1 MMADY
6 QAAAIRVVL
15 VGDHPM
21 LVEPLQRWIGDDRRF
36 AASSVTGTTD
46 KIVSHCL
53 QTRPDVAVI
62 DHQSANGGSA
72 VARRLRMALPGVKL
86 LLLVPRTE
94 PATTRIAA
102 DAGCVGVVSKEQPPD
117 ALVAAVLAATGESA
131 MTRPLHAAAAN
142 GYAPTRLTSR
152 EHEVLRLLA
161 DGLSTSELCAHLYVS
176 RNTARAHVQRV
187 ITKLGA
193 HSKLEAVAIARRAG
207 LV

>member
-6 QAAAIRVVL
+6 QATAIRVVL
-15 VGDHPM
+15 VGDYPM
-21 LVEPLQRWIGDDRRF
+21 LVEPLQRWLSEDRRF
-36 AASSVTGTTD
+36 AATYVSGATD
-46 KIVSHCL
+46 QIVSHCL
-53 QTRPDVAVI
+53 QQRPDVAVV
-62 DHQSANGGSA
+62 DHQSANGGAA
-72 VARRLRMALPGVKL
+72 VVRRLRLALPGVKL
-86 LLLVPRTE
+86 LLLVPRAE
-94 PATTRIAA
+94 PATARIAA
-102 DAGCVGVVSKEQPPD
+102 DAGCVGVVSKEQPPG
-117 ALVAAVLAATGESA
+117 ALVTAVLAATGDSTA
-131 MTRPLHAAAAN
+131 VSRPLQSAAN